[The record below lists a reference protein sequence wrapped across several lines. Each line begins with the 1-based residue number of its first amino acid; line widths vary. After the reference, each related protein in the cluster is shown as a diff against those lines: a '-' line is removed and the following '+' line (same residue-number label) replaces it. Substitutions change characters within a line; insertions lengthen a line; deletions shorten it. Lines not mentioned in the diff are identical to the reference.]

1 MPDVYE
7 IVRSRVPEDREAE
20 MLALRPRMIAA
31 MRRRFPELIDARL
44 LKLDDGTWMDVVRW
58 RSRGAAEQAAR
69 EFGEVPEARAMT
81 ALVEEVLSF
90 EHAIDSEPAP
100 LSP

>member
-58 RSRGAAEQAAR
+58 RSRAR
-69 EFGEVPEARAMT
+69 QSRPRGSSGR
-81 ALVEEVLSF
+81 SRKRGR
-90 EHAIDSEPAP
+90 
-100 LSP
+100 